1 MELSRLESDVHIRPV
16 VVRVCEL
23 VASEGFLPPVTES
36 IQMSTP
42 SYNSSIT
49 IVLYLKAVVHL
60 DGFYPASVYPSL
72 VVLVRY
78 RTWLHYRAKALHN
91 RPGPSIHTLS

>member
-1 MELSRLESDVHIRPV
+1 MELSRLESDVHVRPV

-36 IQMSTP
+36 IQTSTP

-49 IVLYLKAVVHL
+49 TVLYLKAVVHL
-60 DGFYPASVYPSL
+60 DRVYTASIYPSF
-72 VVLVRY
+72 VVLVMY
-78 RTWLHYRAKALHN
+78 RTWLHYRATALHN
-91 RPGPSIHTLS
+91 RPGPSTHTPS